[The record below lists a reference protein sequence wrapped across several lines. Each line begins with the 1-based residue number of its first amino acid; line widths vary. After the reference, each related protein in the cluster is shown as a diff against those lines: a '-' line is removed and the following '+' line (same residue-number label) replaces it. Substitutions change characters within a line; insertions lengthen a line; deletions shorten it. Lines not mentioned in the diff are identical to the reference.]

1 MFSPSCTFTVQN
13 VSHLTDAALHT
24 LSLKPED
31 EASQGSLIARENVE
45 QPMTDSNARV
55 SKVDRQFLM

>member
-13 VSHLTDAALHT
+13 VSHLTDAALHI

-31 EASQGSLIARENVE
+31 EASQGSLIVE

-55 SKVDRQFLM
+55 SKVDRQFLT